1 MTNILKMG
9 LLTLAIGSAFTA
21 TDSRAA
27 VSSHFSDS
35 NAVNYCQA
43 FTPGVSNTIRNRV
56 IGAENIGTA
65 SVALACDYTTVHNQN
80 DASDQNLNTIA
91 QVFYNN
97 STVSATITCTFAT
110 GTPGFNFGDAYTS
123 TKTLTLAAGAAN
135 FIVFTGADNPTPTA
149 TFNNGIVGVNC
160 MLPQNVIATDVEL
173 TWNAE
178 DGIGT

>member
-9 LLTLAIGSAFTA
+9 LLTLAIGSVFSA

-27 VSSHFSDS
+27 VSVHFSDS

-43 FTPGVSNTIRNRV
+43 FTPGVTNTIRNRV

-65 SVALACDYTTVHNQN
+65 SVALACNYTTAHNQN
-80 DASDQNLNTIA
+80 DASNQDLDGVF

-97 STVSATITCTFAT
+97 STASVTISCTLAT
-110 GTPGFNFGDAYTS
+110 GTPGFNFGDAYSS
-123 TKTLTLAAGAAN
+123 TKTVTLAPATAGFIN
-135 FIVFTGADNPTPTA
+135 FSGADNPTPTA
-149 TFNNGIVGVNC
+149 TLNNGVVGVNC
-160 MLPQNVIATDVEL
+160 LLPKNAIATDVEL
-173 TWNAE
+173 SWKAE

>member
-9 LLTLAIGSAFTA
+9 LLTLAIGSAFSA

-27 VSSHFSDS
+27 VSQHFSDS

-65 SVALACDYTTVHNQN
+65 SVAVACNYASTQN
-80 DASDQNLNTIA
+80 THDTSDQRLASLA

-97 STVSATITCTFAT
+97 SAASVTISCTLAT
-110 GTPGFNFGDAYTS
+110 GSPGINFGDTYSS
-123 TKTLTLAAGAAN
+123 TKTLTLAPGVAN
-135 FIVFTGADNPTPTA
+135 FIVFDGNDNPTASA
-149 TFNNGIVGVNC
+149 TFNNNVVGVNC
-160 MLPQNVIATDVEL
+160 ILPTHVIATDVEL
-173 TWNAE
+173 AWSAE